1 MSNGEQIL
9 RPLSSLNALSA
20 RTRKF
25 SEKAGSITWNNII
38 SSDQIKSSMAR
49 LTGLLGDD
57 RHPDSIKSVAYR
69 SGQALADLCLD
80 SLGIGAKKAKS
91 TATLA
96 SKKLYV
102 DKVKRGAGVPTN
114 TLTEATNDIDIR
126 PTNLGPLA
134 NSFFSGESV
143 DSRYDVPTTAEE
155 RLALSNAL
163 QSAADHFKRL
173 TGFESTLPLKRTE
186 SDSVAWA
193 DTRTFDEHV
202 PPARLCYYT
211 QWTRMQEEL
220 RTHWHGPGPAPQLI
234 RLRKWVGG
242 IRNWNAGQQGT
253 SLE

>member
-1 MSNGEQIL
+1 MMSNGEQIL

-25 SEKAGSITWNNII
+25 MEKAGSWNNII
-38 SSDQIKSSMAR
+38 STDKIKSFMAR
-49 LTGLLGDD
+49 LTGLVGDD
-57 RHPDSIKSVAYR
+57 RHPDSIKSVAYF

-126 PTNLGPLA
+126 PTNPGPLA
-134 NSFFSGESV
+134 DSLFSGESV

-155 RLALSNAL
+155 HLALSNAL
-163 QSAADHFKRL
+163 QSAADHFQRL
-173 TGFESTLPLKRTE
+173 TGFEPTLPLNLR
-186 SDSVAWA
+186 
-193 DTRTFDEHV
+193 
-202 PPARLCYYT
+202 PCYFA
-211 QWTRMQEEL
+211 QWTRMQHEL
-220 RTHWHGPGPAPQLI
+220 RTHWHGPGPPPQLI

-242 IRNWNAGQQGT
+242 IRNWKAGQQGT
-253 SLE
+253 NLE